1 MAMVKKSITVTDQQ
15 DAWIKTQIEKG
26 DYGNESEVL
35 RDLIRREQNQ
45 NAEIEAIRAA
55 LIKAEGRGLS
65 TRTPDE
71 IKQAVQKRLRKN
83 GRL

>member
-1 MAMVKKSITVTDQQ
+1 MAMVKKSITVTGQQ

>member
-83 GRL
+83 GHL